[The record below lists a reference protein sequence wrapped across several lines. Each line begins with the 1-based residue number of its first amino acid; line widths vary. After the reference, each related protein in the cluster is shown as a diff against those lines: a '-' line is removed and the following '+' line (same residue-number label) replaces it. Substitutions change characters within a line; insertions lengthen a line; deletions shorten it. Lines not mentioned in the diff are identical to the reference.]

1 MSDITKLS
9 DEQLGA
15 LYQSMPA
22 EKSAGAPKGDLSKL
36 SVAELVALHKELP
49 EQKTWKDTA
58 KYIGDEAGKA
68 VESGAR
74 HAVAGMG
81 GFVGDMSD
89 LGARGIG
96 AATNFVERKL
106 GLPETPA
113 PDRSNSVLN
122 SIPTHESMMAEIE
135 RQHGKTEEPQ
145 SRLGKYG
152 KTATEFALSG
162 GASKAPSFLK
172 GAANVLIPAVASEAA
187 GQATEGTAAEPYA
200 RFGGALVGGGAAALA
215 TRPATAERVI
225 ASQLP
230 KGVTPEMF
238 DQAQGLM
245 NHAKSLGVDLTLPE
259 ALSQVA
265 GKPVL
270 TNLMRHLEG
279 AHQTEGQMAEYFGN
293 RPQQVENAARPQMD
307 TIAPVNQTPSTIGPA
322 VGTAAEKT
330 ATDIR
335 GAINAATKP
344 SYDAAAQTL
353 VPPQV
358 HATMRSDP
366 LFVDALDAIR
376 NDPAKNSFVRGHS
389 DRSVAVYD
397 AVKKELEERAQ
408 NAAAPMNPNASQAVA
423 SATGSLGDTVKG
435 VAIAADKQANNGPSS
450 YEAALSNQATFR
462 EKYLNPI
469 LQGPLGKLA
478 GRDTTTKDAIE
489 ALFPAK
495 PLPNSEHEVATAVS
509 ALSARNP
516 RAAEDLVR
524 AHVEGT
530 FNEAAKDLQSGANQA
545 GGAKFRTR
553 LVGDPQ
559 QRLNL
564 QAAVESLPNG
574 AARWSGFNK
583 FLDVMEATG
592 TRQNVGSRTTYN
604 TEFLKDQSKGG
615 LVADAAKTVAAPQSF
630 LSRFSDHYERWKLGK
645 DLGQLA
651 DILTNPQAGTML
663 RGLAKSGNPGE
674 SRALALRL
682 VAYIDGSTR
691 SAPVNEPNQ

>member
-1 MSDITKLS
+1 MPDLSSLS
-9 DEQLGA
+9 DDQLKE
-15 LYQSMPA
+15 LYHSLPA
-22 EKSAGAPKGDLSKL
+22 EKPDLSKL
-36 SVAELVALHKELP
+36 STTELVALHKELP
-49 EQKTWKDTA
+49 AEKTLGDTA
-58 KYIGDEAGKA
+58 KYIGEEANKA

-74 HAVAGMG
+74 HAAAGVG
-81 GFVGDMSD
+81 GFVGDMTN
-89 LGARGIG
+89 LVNRGVDAG
-96 AATNFVERKL
+96 TNYIERKA
-106 GLPETPA
+106 GLPETA
-113 PDRSNSVLN
+113 FPDRSGRPLGVV
-122 SIPTHESMMAEIE
+122 PTSQSMMDEIE
-135 RQHGKTEEPQ
+135 RKYGKTEEPQ

-162 GASKAPSFLK
+162 GAGGEASLLK
-172 GAANVLIPAVASEAA
+172 RALNVAIPAGASEAA

-200 RFGGALVGGGAAALA
+200 RFGGALAGGGTAALA
-215 TRPATAERVI
+215 ARPATAERVI

-230 KGVTPEMF
+230 KGVTPQMF
-238 DQAQGLM
+238 DQAQSLVD
-245 NHAKSLGVDLTLPE
+245 HAKTLGVDLALPE

-265 GKPVL
+265 EKPVL

-279 AHQTEGQMAEYFGN
+279 AHQTEGQMAEFFGN
-293 RPQQVENAARPQMD
+293 RPKQVENAARDQFG
-307 TIAPVNQTPSTIGPA
+307 TIAPVNNAPSTVGPA
-322 VGTAAEKT
+322 IGAAAEKT

-344 SYDAAAQTL
+344 SYDAAAQNL
-353 VPPQV
+353 VPPAV
-358 HATMRSDP
+358 HATMRTDP

-423 SATGSLGDTVKG
+423 SATGSLGDTVKD
-435 VAIAADKQANNGPSS
+435 VAIAADKQATNGPSS
-450 YEAALSNQATFR
+450 YEAALANQARFR
-462 EKYLNPI
+462 EKYLNPV
-469 LQGPLGKLA
+469 LQGPLGKMA

-495 PLPNSEHEVATAVS
+495 PLANSEHEIETAVS
-509 ALSARNP
+509 ALSKRNP
-516 RAAEDLVR
+516 KAAEDLVR

-553 LVGDPQ
+553 LVADPQ

-564 QAAVESLPNG
+564 QAAVEALPNG
-574 AARWSGFNK
+574 TDRWSGFNK

-592 TRQNVGSRTTYN
+592 TRQNVGSKTAYN
-604 TEFLKDQSKGG
+604 AEFLKDQSKGG
-615 LVADAAKTVAAPQSF
+615 LAADVVKTAAAPQSF
-630 LSRFSDHYERWKLGK
+630 LSKFADHYERWKLGK

-651 DILTNPQAGTML
+651 DILTDPRAGTML
-663 RGLAKSGNPGE
+663 RGLAKSNSAGE
-674 SRALALRL
+674 SRAISLRL
-682 VAYIDGSTR
+682 LAYANGSRR
-691 SAPVNEPNQ
+691 SPAVDKSDQ

>member
-1 MSDITKLS
+1 MTDLSKLT

-15 LYQSMPA
+15 LYQSLPPDKSSA
-22 EKSAGAPKGDLSKL
+22 ETPKFDLGKMST
-36 SVAELVALHKELP
+36 AELIALHKDLP
-49 EQKTWKDTA
+49 VEKTLGERYGNAAESGTR
-58 KYIGDEAGKA
+58 KA
-68 VESGAR
+68 VSA
-74 HAVAGMG
+74 AT
-81 GFVGDMSD
+81 GFLGDVTD
-89 LGARGIG
+89 LGAAGID
-96 AATNFVERKL
+96 AASNYISDKIGVPRREAPEAKGPVASALDQIPRSRDVRKYL
-106 GLPETPA
+106 DE
-113 PDRSNSVLN
+113 
-122 SIPTHESMMAEIE
+122 
-135 RQHGKTEEPQ
+135 
-145 SRLGKYG
+145 KYG
-152 KTATEFALSG
+152 KTDPVEGRGEKYLETGFEFVLG
-162 GASKAPSFLK
+162 GAG
-172 GAANVLIPAVASEAA
+172 GAGRRGIKRLADIAIPAAVSETA

-200 RFGGALVGGGAAALA
+200 RFGGALVGAGASALA

-230 KGVTPEMF
+230 KGVTTQQF
-238 DQAQGLM
+238 DKAQELM
-245 NHAKSLGVDLTLPE
+245 DHAKGLGVNLTLPE

-265 GKPVL
+265 EKPVL
-270 TNLMRHLEG
+270 SNLMRHVEG
-279 AHQTEGQMAEYFGN
+279 AHQSEGKMAEFYGN
-293 RPQQVENAARPQMD
+293 RPQQIEAAARPQFD
-307 TIAPVNQTPSTIGPA
+307 NIAPINNAPSTIGPA
-322 VGTAAEKT
+322 VGAAAEKA

-358 HATMRSDP
+358 HATMRGDP

-376 NDPAKNSFVRGHS
+376 KDPAKNSFIRGQS

-450 YEAALSNQATFR
+450 YEAALSNQAALR
-462 EKYLNPI
+462 EKYLNPV
-469 LQGPLGKLA
+469 LQGPLGKMA
-478 GRDTTTKDAIE
+478 GRDTTTKNAIE

-495 PLPNSEHEVATAVS
+495 PLANSEHEIAAAVS
-509 ALSARNP
+509 ALSDRNP
-516 RAAEDLVR
+516 KAAADLVR

-553 LVGDPQ
+553 LIGDPQ

-564 QAAVESLPNG
+564 QSAVEALPNG
-574 AARWSGFNK
+574 ASRWAGFNR

-592 TRQNVGSRTTYN
+592 TRLNVGSRTAYN

-615 LVADAAKTVAAPQSF
+615 LAADAVKTAAAPQSF
-630 LSRFSDHYERWKLGK
+630 LSKFSEHYERWKLGK

-651 DILTNPQAGTML
+651 DILTDPKAGTML

-674 SRALALRL
+674 SNALALRL
-682 VAYIDGSTR
+682 LVYIDGSR
-691 SAPVNEPNQ
+691 RPAAVQEANQ